1 MDRKDAIYLALL
13 IFVTFIWGVTF
24 PMIKDV
30 FAYLSPVSFLAVRF
44 AVASLI
50 FLPFVYR
57 KLIQTNRNTIKYG
70 VVAGI
75 FLFIAY
81 YLQTVGLKYTEPA
94 LSGTITGIYVVFVP
108 IISYLYLKR
117 RVMRIEV
124 YSSVFAFLG
133 LVLMSYSG
141 LHNLA
146 IESGDILTFIA
157 AIFYAMQ
164 LVYISKYASNVDPLV
179 FSFLQIVVVG
189 VLSLAFMPTDMYPI
203 VFSYYAL
210 FVIVFTAIFA
220 TFLATYVYVSALS
233 RMNVTKVGVIL
244 IGEPIFADIT
254 SIFLFN
260 EPVGPIEI
268 LGICIMIVSIGVI
281 SYFSD

>member
-70 VVAGI
+70 VVAGV

-141 LHNLA
+141 LHNIA

-189 VLSLAFMPTDMYPI
+189 VLSLAFMPTDMYPL
-203 VFSYYAL
+203 VFSYYAI

>member
-70 VVAGI
+70 VVAGV

>member
-1 MDRKDAIYLALL
+1 MERKEIIYLALL

-30 FAYLSPVSFLAVRF
+30 FVYLSPVSFLAIRF
-44 AVASLI
+44 VIASLI

-57 KLIQTNRNTIKYG
+57 KLKESNRDTIRYG
-70 VVAGI
+70 VIAGI

-81 YLQTVGLKYTEPA
+81 YLQTVGLMYTEPA

-108 IISYLYLKR
+108 LISYIYLRK
-117 RVMRIEV
+117 RVMRIEI
-124 YSSVFAFLG
+124 YSSVFAFIG

-146 IESGDILTFIA
+146 IEAGDILTFIA

-164 LVYISKYASNVDPLV
+164 LVYVSKYASDVDPLT
-179 FSFLQIVVVG
+179 FSFLQIVVVA
-189 VLSLAFMPTDMYPI
+189 VLSLAFMRTDMYPL

-210 FVIVFTAIFA
+210 FVVVFTAIFA
-220 TFLATYVYVSALS
+220 TFLATYIYVSALS

-260 EPVGPIEI
+260 EPVGPVEV
-268 LGICIMIVSIGVI
+268 LGICIMIASIGVI